1 MRFTIRSPE
10 HKPYDFSAGTLK
22 VVRAAKLVFLRSGG
36 GQFSIRGVAKQAGMS
51 MGAVQHFYPTRDQ
64 LVAAVLEYVTND
76 YEAEWERVCRELPFN
91 GEDRLMRAVDYLA
104 ADILQQ
110 ETRQF
115 FFALWALSCHNKFA
129 ATLQEEMYAHHSRN
143 IATFVGAARPDFSEK
158 SCLETA
164 MQIVVLID
172 GLMLFTA
179 PGAKHFPS
187 RAALSRMIKRAVR
200 KLISPAE
207 VADLGAESS
216 GELHERFA

>member
-10 HKPYDFSAGTLK
+10 HKPYDESAGTLK
-22 VVRAAKLVFLRSGG
+22 VVRAAKQVFLRSGG
-36 GQFSIRGVAKQAGMS
+36 GTFSIRGVAKEAGMS

-64 LVAAVLEYVTND
+64 LVAAMLEYVTNE
-76 YEAEWERVCRELPFN
+76 YEAEWERVCRDLPFN

-129 ATLQEEMYAHHSRN
+129 AALQEEMYAHHTRN
-143 IATFVGAARPDFSEK
+143 MAAFVGAARPDFRERQ
-158 SCLETA
+158 CLEAA

-172 GLMLFTA
+172 GMMLFTA
-179 PGAKHFPS
+179 PNTRHFAS
-187 RAALSRMIKRAVR
+187 RTALARMVKRAVT
-200 KLISPAE
+200 KLIL
-207 VADLGAESS
+207 ADA
-216 GELHERFA
+216 AVDQAVDVD